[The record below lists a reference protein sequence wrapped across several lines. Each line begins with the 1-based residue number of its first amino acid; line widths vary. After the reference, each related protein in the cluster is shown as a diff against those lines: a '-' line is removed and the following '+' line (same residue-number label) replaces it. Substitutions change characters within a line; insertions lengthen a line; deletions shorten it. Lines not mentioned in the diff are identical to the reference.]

1 MVSRSCNSGVGR
13 AMLIEFG
20 QVSSEAQDST
30 AVDAEYYYR
39 GTFKP
44 DSISTCCA
52 LGKAPLFL
60 VVHDAITAN
69 VYIYMAHS
77 GAKYSEGKDK
87 REKLP
92 KRGLI
97 YEDRSSS
104 QPAM

>member
-1 MVSRSCNSGVGR
+1 
-13 AMLIEFG
+13 MLIEFG

-69 VYIYMAHS
+69 VYTYGTQWGQILR
-77 GAKYSEGKDK
+77 GQRQEGETSKT
-87 REKLP
+87 EANI
-92 KRGLI
+92 RG
-97 YEDRSSS
+97 
-104 QPAM
+104 